1 MKYLFSLLNFVPCFK
16 AANQAGAGPYSDHVS
31 CQTPATVPDPISVL
45 CVLEHDPTES
55 GVYTPSTC
63 LALKWDEPC
72 NNGAEIT
79 SYTLKL
85 GEQLISLGTS
95 TCYVLQNLQPDSEY
109 RYVHTH
115 THTHIVTPPFCPL
128 DHIHLVIYISTSEIW
143 ENSVN

>member
-1 MKYLFSLLNFVPCFK
+1 
-16 AANQAGAGPYSDHVS
+16 AANQAGAGPYSDQVS
-31 CQTPATVPDPISVL
+31 CQTPATVPDPVSVL

-72 NNGAEIT
+72 NNGSEIT

-85 GEQLISLGTS
+85 GEQLISLDIS

-109 RYVHTH
+109 
-115 THTHIVTPPFCPL
+115 
-128 DHIHLVIYISTSEIW
+128 
-143 ENSVN
+143 